1 VRGRRFRIRLA
12 VLAALTFAVLVPGV
26 ANAATDLGPIGF
38 GTVVVD
44 DARAHVYV
52 SGPTA
57 NVVDVL
63 DFSGNLVASIPNIPG
78 AWGMVLGGRY
88 LYVAEGDAGAI
99 GRIDLNSPTFA
110 TTQIATGLPYA
121 RRLVMVDGILW
132 TAVSPLPPTGW
143 ETLASIDPR
152 SGHIRRF
159 TQEYYSPDLATSLGA
174 PGTLFLA
181 YDAQSPGQL
190 LRIDV
195 SKSKLKVLAS
205 TFTNQENIQDLVVS
219 PDGTRVIPA
228 SGWPYA
234 FEELNATTLQPDGV
248 VYPGNPYPSAV
259 AVTPGRGGLLAT
271 GLNNGYSLPDIAVYP
286 LGSTSPIFTASTF
299 TPNGTANVL
308 PHGLALSLDGSM
320 LFAAT
325 ASDVYATDTI
335 FNTFQLP

>member
-1 VRGRRFRIRLA
+1 M
-12 VLAALTFAVLVPGV
+12 
-26 ANAATDLGPIGF
+26 
-38 GTVVVD
+38 VV
-44 DARAHVYV
+44 
-52 SGPTA
+52 S
-57 NVVDVL
+57 
-63 DFSGNLVASIPNIPG
+63 
-78 AWGMVLGGRY
+78 GRY

-110 TTQIATGLPYA
+110 ATQIATGLPYT

-152 SGHIRRF
+152 SGRVRRF
-159 TQEYYSPDLATSLGA
+159 TQEYYSPDLATSPGA

-205 TFTNQENIQDLVVS
+205 TFTDQENIQDLVVS

-325 ASDVYATDTI
+325 ANDVYATDTI
-335 FNTFQLP
+335 LNAFQLP